1 MARRDPYRRQMRRA
15 RRAMRRRG
23 SNDLFQLVI
32 LGPDEPLGLIP
43 LAAASRWAYR
53 HRTAFAPFGITSAA
67 FAVAACTH
75 PRHARYWLLVAGI
88 TVLATVVLGIPR
100 LLSRSRPAGKF
111 TAGALMRLWEACG
124 IDRGIERGY
133 AATVIAVTG
142 GWLAAAIA
150 AGPLVKPL
158 PAIAGIATVILS
170 VPWWFHRRR
179 RAKARIE
186 KTISAWPDVA
196 ENAGLAG
203 SEILSVVVDAWGW
216 TARVL
221 LRKGKTTGE
230 VIGKIPVL
238 ESNLGLRP
246 GSMRVFADGKRADR
260 FIMRVIEND
269 PHAVPVPWPGPSITS
284 VTEMVEIG
292 LTEDGQPV
300 RVLLLRRNVLVGG
313 IAGAGKSGILNVI
326 IATLAACRDVVLWG
340 VDLKGG
346 MELQPWSACFDRLA
360 TTPDEAAGL
369 FRDAVGWLNHR
380 ASENAAQ
387 GKRVHEPAPDDPA
400 LIIITDEHAELP
412 AQAHE
417 YADSIA
423 RRGRAVAVNLIA
435 ATQRPTQTA
444 MGKDTA
450 VRSQMDVRICLRVR
464 EKRDVDLILGQGSVN
479 AGWHAHQL
487 AQPGEFLISDP
498 GHTAPER
505 NRAYLLTDERI
516 ARHAAQY
523 AASLPRLPADGP
535 DTPLNAPGSPQKGEH
550 PSSRAD
556 NYPTQEMVLW
566 DALSGAG
573 PDGVSIA
580 DLEAACGRT
589 RRWVYYRLR
598 EHAAAGRAV
607 QVTRGYWRAARP
619 SDGPPDGRPQPR
631 PESGRPPA
639 GHVGPADTG
648 RLAVTVSDGLFVN
661 GLHARAYARRA
672 TRAPCTFT
680 FTITRRD
687 RNGLARPGNPRRP
700 ADVERTRSGKEVINS
715 P

>member
-23 SNDLFQLVI
+23 SNDPFQLVI
-32 LGPDEPLGLIP
+32 LGPDEPLALIA
-43 LAAASRWAYR
+43 LEVAGRWAYR

-67 FAVAACTH
+67 FAIAGYAH
-75 PRHARYWLLVAGI
+75 PHHSRYWLLTAGI
-88 TVLATVVLGIPR
+88 TVLATVVLGIPHR
-100 LLSRSRPAGKF
+100 LLWSRPAGKF

-124 IDRGIERGY
+124 IDRGIERAY
-133 AATVIAVTG
+133 TATVIAVTG

-150 AGPLVKPL
+150 AGPLTKPL
-158 PAIAGIATVILS
+158 PAIAGTATVILS

-179 RAKARIE
+179 RAKARVE

-203 SEILSVVVDAWGW
+203 AEILSVVVDAWGW

-221 LRKGKTTGE
+221 LRKGKTARE
-230 VIGKIPVL
+230 VISKIPVL

-269 PHAVPVPWPGPSITS
+269 PHSAPVPWPGPSITS
-284 VTEMVEIG
+284 ATEMVEIG

-300 RVLLLRRNVLVGG
+300 RVLLLRRNVLIGG

-346 MELQPWSACFDRLA
+346 MELQPWAACFDRLA
-360 TTPDEAAGL
+360 TTPEEATGL
-369 FRDAVGWLNHR
+369 FRDAVAWLNHR
-380 ASENAAQ
+380 ARENAAA

-400 LIIITDEHAELP
+400 LIIIADEHAELP
-412 AQAHE
+412 AQSHE
-417 YADSIA
+417 CADSIA

-435 ATQRPTQTA
+435 ATQRPTQAA

-450 VRSQMDVRICLRVR
+450 VRSQMDIRICLRVR
-464 EKRDVDLILGQGSVN
+464 EKRDADLVLGPGSVN
-479 AGWHAHQL
+479 TGWHAHQL
-487 AQPGEFLISDP
+487 TQPGEFLISDP
-498 GHTAPER
+498 EHITPER

-516 ARHAAQY
+516 ARHAAQC
-523 AASLPRLPADGP
+523 APGRPQLPASGP
-535 DTPLNAPGSPQKGEH
+535 DTPQNPPGSARPGERPPPRGDH
-550 PSSRAD
+550 PA
-556 NYPTQEMVLW
+556 PETMLW

-598 EHAAAGRAV
+598 EHASAGRAV
-607 QVTRGYWRAARP
+607 QVRRGYWRAARP
-619 SDGPPDGRPQPR
+619 SDGRPGPG
-631 PESGRPPA
+631 PKDSRPP
-639 GHVGPADTG
+639 G
-648 RLAVTVSDGLFVN
+648 R
-661 GLHARAYARRA
+661 
-672 TRAPCTFT
+672 
-680 FTITRRD
+680 
-687 RNGLARPGNPRRP
+687 PRRP
-700 ADVERTRSGKEVINS
+700 GRRRPDDSGE
-715 P
+715 